1 MRCVVWYLRLVLSR
15 NETNYIAHS
24 GCRTPRH
31 SHIVSI
37 PQPTG
42 FNCQPQRVFFFPA
55 GFLLTAGKRKK
66 ATRITC
72 SKFKRQELS
81 PPTLVCLPKAP
92 ASDRGILR
100 RLRLLRM
107 TALSNQRPDEGK
119 AGCRRRGRKKAVR
132 FFRLPRHW
140 RADSEAGPGMAW
152 RQGGIRPYAVGE
164 RTVRSMRQRA
174 KKKNREKAL
183 AFGLVESSIAEF
195 ANCGVQ
201 QAGYDPSRGLVII

>member
-1 MRCVVWYLRLVLSR
+1 MKLTTQRSANV
-15 NETNYIAHS
+15 EHQGIDHS
-24 GCRTPRH
+24 
-31 SHIVSI
+31 VSI

-42 FNCQPQRVFFFPA
+42 RNCQPQRVFFFPA

-81 PPTLVCLPKAP
+81 PPTPVCLPKAP

-132 FFRLPRHW
+132 FFRS
-140 RADSEAGPGMAW
+140 RAIGGPIAKPAREWHCGKVGSGPTRCGKRKGSGGASPSPTNAAAGGGR
-152 RQGGIRPYAVGE
+152 RQHAFSAV
-164 RTVRSMRQRA
+164 A
-174 KKKNREKAL
+174 PL
-183 AFGLVESSIAEF
+183 AG
-195 ANCGVQ
+195 
-201 QAGYDPSRGLVII
+201 R